1 MERDEIDACFLA
13 AESMAVATDQR
24 DLWETGRGVALESD
38 YAEQAAEY
46 AHETWELDL

>member
-1 MERDEIDACFLA
+1 MERDGIDACFLA
-13 AESMAVATDQR
+13 AGSMAVATDQR
-24 DLWETGRGVALESD
+24 DLWETERGMALKGD